1 VAAIDGYCLGA
12 GLSLALACDLRI
24 ATVRSVFAAPP
35 AQLGLLYSDRE
46 LWRLALRVG
55 YARSRDLL
63 FTGRRV
69 AAQEALEWGLVE
81 RLSEVDGLDSASNQL
96 LDQFDACSPRS
107 LRRTKQQILRF
118 EREGAAGVQGDTL
131 AEEALFDADGIE
143 GIRAFLE
150 HRTPRF
156 PP

>member
-1 VAAIDGYCLGA
+1 
-12 GLSLALACDLRI
+12 
-24 ATVRSVFAAPP
+24 
-35 AQLGLLYSDRE
+35 
-46 LWRLALRVG
+46 LALRVG
-55 YARSRDLL
+55 FARSRDLL

-69 AAQEALEWGLVE
+69 AAGEALELGLVE
-81 RLSEVDGLDSASNQL
+81 RLSAIDALDTALNEL
-96 LDQFDACSPRS
+96 LDQIAACSPRA

-118 EREGAAGVQGDTL
+118 EREGAAGVRGDTL